1 VAPLLLCLLCFDA
14 LAQEISGIVFG
25 YDPHTDV
32 VMIKE
37 QGTHGGVVNL
47 RLYKATQLEVGC
59 STTQQQ
65 QHQE

>member
-1 VAPLLLCLLCFDA
+1 VLL
-14 LAQEISGIVFG
+14 QEINGVVFG

-47 RLYKATQLEVGC
+47 RLYKGEQLQV
-59 STTQQQ
+59 
-65 QHQE
+65 